1 MISIPAFHV
10 SGQSLAKGKGKVFI
24 ASRQDSSS
32 SGNFII
38 SIVAQFDPAT
48 DDYPT
53 GSLKIDADL
62 SDSTKGVF
70 TATSIE
76 LVNSYGRLNPTI
88 YLTGRCKSTNEK
100 APKGLRYWLMIADN
114 RVEKEGTPEI
124 VGFVVHDRDGNWVTY
139 GMGPFLSGNI
149 QVAPN

>member
-1 MISIPAFHV
+1 MTSIPAFHV
-10 SGQSLAKGKGKVFI
+10 SGRSMAKGKGKVFI
-24 ASRQDSSS
+24 ASRQDSAS

-38 SIVAQFDPAT
+38 SIAVQFDPAT

-62 SDSTKGVF
+62 SDSIKGAF

-76 LVNSYGRLNPTI
+76 LINSYGKHNPTI

-124 VGFVVHDRDGNWVTY
+124 VGFVVHDRNGNRVAY
-139 GMGPFLSGNI
+139 GTGPLASGNI